1 MIELL
6 NKIQGFVS
14 NILPTVYEDSLSYYN
29 FLNKV
34 IRSMNLL
41 IENNNT
47 IVDKIN
53 DLEAR
58 VKALEDANG

>member
-1 MIELL
+1 MIKLL
-6 NKIQGFVS
+6 NKIQGFIQNV
-14 NILPTVYEDSLSYYN
+14 IPTVYEESLSYYN
-29 FLNKV
+29 LLNKV

-47 IVDKIN
+47 MVDTIN

-58 VKALEDANG
+58 VKALEEENG

>member
-1 MIELL
+1 MIKLL

-29 FLNKV
+29 FLNKI

-53 DLEAR
+53 DLETR